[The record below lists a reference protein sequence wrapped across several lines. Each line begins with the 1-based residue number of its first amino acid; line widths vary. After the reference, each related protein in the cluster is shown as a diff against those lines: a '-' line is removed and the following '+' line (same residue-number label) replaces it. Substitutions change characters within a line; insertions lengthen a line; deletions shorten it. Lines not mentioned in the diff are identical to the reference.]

1 MSSLKHFE
9 EARIICSGDLYV
21 VMLIAFCMRATN
33 DDWRAGDMIENC
45 IEMFDG
51 RAPFDIDVLIYEFGG
66 VHRC

>member
-9 EARIICSGDLYV
+9 EARIVGCSDLYV

-45 IEMFDG
+45 IEMFE
-51 RAPFDIDVLIYEFGG
+51 R
-66 VHRC
+66 